1 MTAAAGDQ
9 LLLRLH
15 GPPAAAFRVRT
26 PPLLPHLISLKG
38 ERIRK
43 SAAYK
48 TIKPAALLGGGLSV
62 HQTVK
67 LQAKKK
73 K

>member
-1 MTAAAGDQ
+1 MTAAAGEQ

-15 GPPAAAFRVRT
+15 GPQAAGYSVRT

-38 ERIRK
+38 KRLRK

-48 TIKPAALLGGGLSV
+48 PLKAAAAVQDGRPLLPMKRSR
-62 HQTVK
+62 
-67 LQAKKK
+67 
-73 K
+73 